1 MIVTYLISKIQGGIY
16 EIKISSLGFPYKQ
29 GNLICLA
36 LKLLQNSYHLK
47 SK

>member
-29 GNLICLA
+29 GNLICLGTEVVT
-36 LKLLQNSYHLK
+36 K
-47 SK
+47 